1 MYLFNQPS
9 LIRLHTSLL
18 LGSDPIPPLSLLG
31 TSPYP
36 FQSPAVQSLIAPP
49 SSGGSSKGV
58 LSDVKS
64 PPLGKMKPPLAKLLS
79 TDPILARMFSHR
91 LFQGASSA
99 TLEDT
104 PTPDEA
110 SVTPIELPD
119 YEMKSAVASS
129 SSMSVAPMDYDDLA
143 HTEVDYDSSVEPRDR
158 VRWARLC
165 RSEPD
170 ANPYSSGSL
179 TASAPSSSSAFAPSS
194 SSAPTY
200 VRVKVTGGWM
210 EPIGKYIRADYSGPR
225 KPTDEL
231 ALSTVEQRVRE
242 KQKVA
247 LGPTPHLPQQPLS
260 NRCRRKLLEALSN
273 SAHSAAHKKKIAG
286 LDSRPS
292 DYYNQPPDTPLL
304 FYLPCEGGLTAGCV
318 SCAPVPLQLHK
329 LCSRGDRCAFC
340 LLPFPPGSKA
350 FSPAYVAAM
359 QRRRLKLK
367 KARAVKRRRLSGSS
381 YCVEY
386 DSEDDGSEP
395 QYLVTKSV
403 GSVTYVLH
411 QQCASISDNGD
422 LSEMLAMSLSIP
434 STAEQQDLPHTTD
447 SFPDQ
452 NEWNSS
458 KLFKGID
465 IGDSYECDEGDEAEC
480 DLCGRAGGIM
490 HFFDLDPRYSSLPPP
505 GEEGWLGHVPCISW
519 LVTSKLL
526 ELPPS
531 SLIKHENKSSTLYN
545 YRNGTLHTPSQ
556 TSEGLTV
563 SVVATDVEDNAC
575 PIDNTGLNTGNT

>member
-1 MYLFNQPS
+1 MG
-9 LIRLHTSLL
+9 TSSL

-31 TSPYP
+31 SSPYP
-36 FQSPAVQSLIAPP
+36 YQAPAVQSVTAPP
-49 SSGGSSKGV
+49 SSGGSSKSV
-58 LSDVKS
+58 LSEIKS
-64 PPLGKMKPPLAKLLS
+64 PTLGKMKPPLAKLLS

-104 PTPDEA
+104 PTLDEA
-110 SVTPIELPD
+110 SVTHNELPD
-119 YEMKSAVASS
+119 YETKSAVASS
-129 SSMSVAPMDYDDLA
+129 SLMSVAAIDYDDLA

-165 RSEPD
+165 CRSEPD

-179 TASAPSSSSAFAPSS
+179 IAAAPSSSFVYSS

-210 EPIGKYIRADYSGPR
+210 EPIGKCVRADYSGPR
-225 KPTDEL
+225 RPKDES
-231 ALSTVEQRVRE
+231 APSTVEQRVRE
-242 KQKVA
+242 KHKVA
-247 LGPTPHLPQQPLS
+247 LGLPPHLPQQPLS

-286 LDSRPS
+286 LDSRPT
-292 DYYNQPPDTPLL
+292 DYYSQPPDTPLL
-304 FYLPCEGGLTAGCV
+304 FYLPCEGGLSAGCV

-329 LCSRGDRCAFC
+329 LCSRGERCAFC
-340 LLPFPPGSKA
+340 LLPFLPGSKS

-381 YCVEY
+381 YSVEY

-434 STAEQQDLPHTTD
+434 STPEQQDLPHTAD
-447 SFPDQ
+447 SFIHQ

-519 LVTSKLL
+519 LLTSKHL

-531 SLIKHENKSSTLYN
+531 SLIKHENSSSILYN

-556 TSEGLTV
+556 TSEGLPV
-563 SVVATDVEDNAC
+563 SVIPTDAEGNVC
-575 PIDNTGLNTGNT
+575 PIDDTGLNKGNT

>member
-1 MYLFNQPS
+1 
-9 LIRLHTSLL
+9 
-18 LGSDPIPPLSLLG
+18 
-31 TSPYP
+31 
-36 FQSPAVQSLIAPP
+36 
-49 SSGGSSKGV
+49 
-58 LSDVKS
+58 
-64 PPLGKMKPPLAKLLS
+64 
-79 TDPILARMFSHR
+79 MFSHR

-104 PTPDEA
+104 PTLDEA
-110 SVTPIELPD
+110 SITHVEVPD
-119 YEMKSAVASS
+119 YEMKLAVASS
-129 SSMSVAPMDYDDLA
+129 SSMSVVAMDYCDLA
-143 HTEVDYDSSVEPRDR
+143 HSEEDYDSSVEPRDR

-165 RSEPD
+165 RSEPG
-170 ANPYSSGSL
+170 ANTYSSGSL
-179 TASAPSSSSAFAPSS
+179 IASAPSSSSFAYSL

-210 EPIGKYIRADYSGPR
+210 EPIGNYVRADYSGPR
-225 KPTDEL
+225 KPFGEP

-242 KQKVA
+242 KQKAA
-247 LGPTPHLPQQPLS
+247 LGPSPHLSQQPLS

-273 SAHSAAHKKKIAG
+273 SAHSAAHKKKIVG

-304 FYLPCEGGLTAGCV
+304 FYLPCEGGLSAGCI
-318 SCAPVPLQLHK
+318 SCAPVPLPLHK

-381 YCVEY
+381 YSVEY
-386 DSEDDGSEP
+386 DSEGDGSEP

-422 LSEMLAMSLSIP
+422 LGEMLAMSLSTP
-434 STAEQQDLPHTTD
+434 STDQQQDLPHTTD
-447 SFPDQ
+447 SFPHQ

-490 HFFDLDPRYSSLPPP
+490 HFFDLDPRYSSLSPP

-519 LVTSKLL
+519 LVTSRLL

-531 SLIKHENKSSTLYN
+531 SLVKHDSNSSTLYN
-545 YRNGTLHTPSQ
+545 YRNGSLHVPSQ
-556 TSEGLTV
+556 TKEGLPV
-563 SVVATDVEDNAC
+563 SVLPTDLEGNAC
-575 PIDNTGLNTGNT
+575 SVDDTSLNTGNTELQHLMWLQTFF